1 MKEINKQHPLG
12 RYQSMVNPFA
22 VVFEKGVFLLQ
33 EWYLHILIDIS
44 DLKGVSTDKSL
55 LIFSNIYRFFNKV
68 PSSSRKSAS

>member
-1 MKEINKQHPLG
+1 MKEINKQLPLG

-44 DLKGVSTDKSL
+44 DLKGVSTDKSWL
-55 LIFSNIYRFFNKV
+55 SFQHLSIFQ
-68 PSSSRKSAS
+68 

>member
-44 DLKGVSTDKSL
+44 DLKGVSTDKSWL
-55 LIFSNIYRFFNKV
+55 SFQHLSIFQ
-68 PSSSRKSAS
+68 

>member
-1 MKEINKQHPLG
+1 MKEINKQLPLG

-44 DLKGVSTDKSL
+44 DLKGVSTDKS
-55 LIFSNIYRFFNKV
+55 
-68 PSSSRKSAS
+68 